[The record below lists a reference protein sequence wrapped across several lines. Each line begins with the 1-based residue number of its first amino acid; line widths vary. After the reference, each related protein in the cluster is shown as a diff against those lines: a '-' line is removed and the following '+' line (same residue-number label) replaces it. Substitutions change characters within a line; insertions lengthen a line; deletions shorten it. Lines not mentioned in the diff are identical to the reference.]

1 MRPKGTKAE
10 LEARRRR
17 AVEMLLAGK
26 GVREVGRLV
35 GVDGK
40 SVTRWRQ
47 MYEAGGDTGLK
58 SKPQK
63 GRPPGLSEADLGD
76 LGRLL
81 LAGPSAHG
89 FPTELWTLSR
99 VRLVIRRRFK
109 IKYHPCHVWKVLRR
123 MKWSA
128 QKPERRARE
137 QDEAAVRRWRRRDWP
152 RIKKGPASGVVA

>member
-17 AVEMLLAGK
+17 AVELVVEGK
-26 GVREVGRLV
+26 GVREVARLV
-35 GVDGK
+35 GVDSK
-40 SVTRWRQ
+40 SVSRWRQ
-47 MYEAGGDTGLK
+47 MYEAGGASGLR

-63 GRPPGLSEADLGD
+63 GRSPKLSEQDLAA

-81 LAGPSAHG
+81 QAGPSAHG
-89 FPTELWTLSR
+89 FQTELWTLSR
-99 VRLVIRRRFK
+99 VGAVIKRHFK
-109 IKYHPCHVWKVLRR
+109 IKYHPCHVWKVLGR

-152 RIKKGPASGVVA
+152 RIKKGLASGGVA

>member
-17 AVEMLLAGK
+17 AVEMVLAGK
-26 GVREVGRLV
+26 GVREVGRLI

-47 MYEAGGDTGLK
+47 MYEAGGDAGLK
-58 SKPQK
+58 PKPQR
-63 GRPPGLSEADLGD
+63 GRTPGLSEADLGD

-81 LAGPSAHG
+81 QAGPSAHG
-89 FPTELWTLSR
+89 FATELWTLSR
-99 VRLVIRRRFK
+99 VGQVIRRRFK
-109 IKYHPCHVWKVLRR
+109 IRYHPCHVWKVLRR
-123 MKWSA
+123 MNWSA

-137 QDEAAVRRWRRRDWP
+137 QDEVAVRRWRRRDWP
-152 RIKKGPASGVVA
+152 RIKKGLVSGARA